1 MKYTIFTDPHIGTS
15 RSSHTTRE
23 SSKRLKSQLT
33 KAAQDIVSRGGN
45 MICVGDL
52 FDKAFNSEEV
62 LLDGLDIASRCNY
75 VLAGNHDLS
84 NREGQITSIDF
95 LSTLCESVIKC
106 GKLSEPF
113 FYPTDDKLMFVPHHA
128 SQEVFENALKL
139 AYEHADDGDYL
150 FLHCNYDA
158 PFQTEDNILNLSEE
172 MAHFLCTKFKYIFLG
187 HEHHSSTKLDGS
199 VIILG
204 NTYPTSFS
212 DICDKYV
219 YILDTDT
226 GELSKELIFSEKKA
240 SQKIRYGMDTKLDE
254 EIVFV
259 DVIGHTR

>member
-150 FLHCNYDA
+150 
-158 PFQTEDNILNLSEE
+158 
-172 MAHFLCTKFKYIFLG
+172 
-187 HEHHSSTKLDGS
+187 LDGKAVERHS
-199 VIILG
+199 Q
-204 NTYPTSFS
+204 S
-212 DICDKYV
+212 DEKSGRARSCGFR
-219 YILDTDT
+219 TD
-226 GELSKELIFSEKKA
+226 GKAGRWFFLLSRP
-240 SQKIRYGMDTKLDE
+240 RYSARRRYAG
-254 EIVFV
+254 
-259 DVIGHTR
+259 